1 MSRADVFRAAFTMER
16 KLKWIA
22 NSLIEIETL
31 SESTDGDQW
40 VQITWW
46 SDMNNDQQMT
56 KREGKTVEEAFF
68 SALDTAMREHDV
80 QNASNT
86 KRARH

>member
-1 MSRADVFRAAFTMER
+1 MSRADIFRAAFSQER

-22 NSLIEIETL
+22 NSLIEVETL
-31 SESTDGDQW
+31 SESTKDKQW

-46 SDMNNDQQMT
+46 SDMNDDQQMT
-56 KREGKTVEEAFF
+56 KRCGKTIEEAFF
-68 SALDTAMREHDV
+68 SALDTAMREHEV
-80 QNASNT
+80 QGAPNE

>member
-1 MSRADVFRAAFTMER
+1 MER

-22 NSLIEIETL
+22 NSLMEVETL
-31 SESTDGDQW
+31 NESSPGKQW

-56 KREGKTVEEAFF
+56 KRCGKTVEEAFF
-68 SALDTAMREHDV
+68 NALETAMREHEV
-80 QNASNT
+80 QNTPNR
-86 KRARH
+86 KIPHG